1 MNGYDSK
8 VQEIA
13 QKDPGL
19 YLKQKACCAKFRLE
33 ILIAVANKI
42 VADL

>member
-1 MNGYDSK
+1 MRLDSHWKSLRSAMNGYDSK

-19 YLKQKACCAKFRLE
+19 YREAEGVLC
-33 ILIAVANKI
+33 KI
-42 VADL
+42 